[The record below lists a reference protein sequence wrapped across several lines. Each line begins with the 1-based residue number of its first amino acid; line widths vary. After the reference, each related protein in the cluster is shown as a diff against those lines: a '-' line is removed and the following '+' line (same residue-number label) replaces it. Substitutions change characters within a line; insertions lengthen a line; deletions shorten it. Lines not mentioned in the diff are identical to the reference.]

1 MEFLSWVRTQWDR
14 VTAVVAGAAGALAL
28 ILGWIGVSGTTN
40 PAGQIPYLLSGGLVA
55 IFLLS
60 LGSTLWLSADLR
72 DEWRKLDRLE
82 QRLDRSAAEGSNR
95 SSARAVESRST
106 PKITRRTTPGAGTTV
121 HELVSHGEA

>member
-14 VTAVVAGAAGALAL
+14 ATAVVACAAGGLAL
-28 ILGWIGVSGTTN
+28 VLGWIGVSGTTN

-60 LGSTLWLSADLR
+60 LASTLWLSADLR

-82 QRLDRSAAEGSNR
+82 QRLDRSAAEGTNR
-95 SSARAVESRST
+95 PGARSVDAVST
-106 PKITRRTTPGAGTTV
+106 PKLARRSSPGPGTTV